1 LLKKSNHVNIKAKQG
16 VFMRHDDY
24 YSGSTC
30 FWMLMIAGLLGWVF
44 GNADRTVEMKEL
56 RENKALRDEINELK
70 AKQKYR

>member
-1 LLKKSNHVNIKAKQG
+1 
-16 VFMRHDDY
+16 MRHDDY

-30 FWMLMIAGLLGWVF
+30 MWMLMLAGLLGWIF

>member
-1 LLKKSNHVNIKAKQG
+1 
-16 VFMRHDDY
+16 MRHDDY
-24 YSGSTC
+24 YTGGQC
-30 FWMLMIAGLLGWVF
+30 FWMLMIAGLLGWIF